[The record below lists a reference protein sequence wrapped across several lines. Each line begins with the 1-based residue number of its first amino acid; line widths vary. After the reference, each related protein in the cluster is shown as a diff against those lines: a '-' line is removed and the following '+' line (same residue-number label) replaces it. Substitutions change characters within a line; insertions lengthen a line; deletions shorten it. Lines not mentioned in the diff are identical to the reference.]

1 MDTDEIYKFIGYA
14 VAVIF
19 FIYIISKALS
29 LNVRVIEGLTGQN
42 DTSKTDLVNQDNIL
56 DEIKLLQKTEDSLKT
71 SFNIDKSTKD
81 NYSTLL
87 DNLYTVMNYR
97 LLKLIIE
104 NSEKINSKPDDP
116 ATIATIKKINEMKEF
131 MDTLSFSYKTLDTLS
146 SNSTSLN

>member
-29 LNVRVIEGLTGQN
+29 INVRVIEGLTSQN

-116 ATIATIKKINEMKEF
+116 ATIASIKKINEMKEF
-131 MDTLSFSYKTLDTLS
+131 IDTLSFYYKTLDTLS
-146 SNSTSLN
+146 SNSNSLN